1 MLFLFLNHLF
11 NLVNMLRKRHSSDD
25 SVFYD
30 NNPSSFQKSSDEPS
44 FLSPTDSTGSMFLSS
59 ESENGTE
66 EKRKSGKLSAVV
78 AQTPSTDTEYL
89 EDHKKTTTSRSKTIV
104 DNTIL
109 SADGKNDSKLERKKH
124 ASNKFKSNAHFHKLF
139 LDVPIDEPLRQSF
152 TCALQKE
159 IMYQGKLFIS
169 ENWICFHSK
178 VFGKDT
184 KISIPVLSVTL
195 LKKTKTALLVPNAL
209 VISTV
214 SDRYM
219 FVSFLSR
226 DTAYKL
232 LKSVCQH
239 LEDVSVGNSPNPSS
253 PENSF
258 RADRPTTLPLDFSR
272 DYSELDGIIRQR
284 RQEMEESSSTG
295 SQTPELEHFQDYHAV
310 DTKTHLKASKLEASP
325 SCADVHSKC
334 LYDGK
339 LKNISCNVPPRILGS
354 VYRMNYQK
362 LLSVNHILV
371 LYAIIVCILIF
382 STFYMRYKIHI
393 LEEQLGSMASFVDS
407 HINEHPMQEDLESHL
422 HLNVAGLC
430 DELMANLIKLEKI
443 QSNLQRLL
451 EDSR

>member
-1 MLFLFLNHLF
+1 MVLMTGQQHEGEELKPVRAISKKENKAALTHCSRRKQE
-11 NLVNMLRKRHSSDD
+11 LRMED
-25 SVFYD
+25 SHHARGLAALYIF
-30 NNPSSFQKSSDEPS
+30 
-44 FLSPTDSTGSMFLSS
+44 S

-66 EKRKSGKLSAVV
+66 GKRKSGKASTVA
-78 AQTPSTDTEYL
+78 AQTPSTDVECF
-89 EDHKKTTTSRSKTIV
+89 EDHKKISASRSKTIV

-109 SADGKNDSKLERKKH
+109 AADGKNDSKLERKRH

-184 KISIPVLSVTL
+184 KISIPVPSVTL

-209 VISTV
+209 VILTV
-214 SDRYM
+214 SDKYM

-232 LKSVCQH
+232 LKSVCWH

-258 RADRPTTLPLDFSR
+258 RADRPTTLPLDLSG
-272 DYSELDGIIRQR
+272 DYSELDGIILQR

-295 SQTPELEHFQDYHAV
+295 SQTPELEHFQDYHAI
-310 DTKTHLKASKLEASP
+310 DTKTHLKASKVETP
-325 SCADVHSKC
+325 PVHADVQSKC
-334 LYDGK
+334 LCDGK
-339 LKNISCNVPPRILGS
+339 VKNVSCNVPPTILGFF
-354 VYRMNYQK
+354 YRMNYQK
-362 LLSVNHILV
+362 FLSVNHILV
-371 LYAIIVCILIF
+371 LYAVLVCILIF

-393 LEEQLGSMASFVDS
+393 LEEQLGSIASFVDL
-407 HINEHPMQEDLESHL
+407 HINENPTQEDLESHL

-430 DELMANLIKLEKI
+430 KELMANLIKLEKI

-451 EDSR
+451 EDRG

>member
-1 MLFLFLNHLF
+1 MVL
-11 NLVNMLRKRHSSDD
+11 M
-25 SVFYD
+25 
-30 NNPSSFQKSSDEPS
+30 
-44 FLSPTDSTGSMFLSS
+44 TDQPHEGEELKPVRVISKKENKATLTHS

-66 EKRKSGKLSAVV
+66 EKRKSGKLSTVV
-78 AQTPSTDTEYL
+78 TQTPSTDTEYL
-89 EDHKKTTTSRSKTIV
+89 EDHKKTAASRSKTIV

-109 SADGKNDSKLERKKH
+109 AADGKNDSKLERKKH

-159 IMYQGKLFIS
+159 IVYQGKLFIS

-184 KISIPVLSVTL
+184 KITIPVPSVTL
-195 LKKTKTALLVPNAL
+195 LKKTKTAILVPNAL
-209 VISTV
+209 VVSTV
-214 SDRYM
+214 SDRYI
-219 FVSFLSR
+219 FISFLSR

-258 RADRPTTLPLDFSR
+258 RADRPTTLPLGLSE

-295 SQTPELEHFQDYHAV
+295 SQTPELEHFQDYLAV
-310 DTKTHLKASKLEASP
+310 DTKTHLKASKVEASP
-325 SCADVHSKC
+325 AHADVHSKC
-334 LYDGK
+334 LCDGK
-339 LKNISCNVPPRILGS
+339 LKNVSCNVTPRILGFF
-354 VYRMNYQK
+354 YRTNYQK

-371 LYAIIVCILIF
+371 LYAILVCILIF

-393 LEEQLGSMASFVDS
+393 LEEQLGSMASFEDS

-430 DELMANLIKLEKI
+430 EELMANLIKLEKM
-443 QSNLQRLL
+443 
-451 EDSR
+451 

>member
-1 MLFLFLNHLF
+1 MVLMTDQPHEGEELKPVRVISKKENKAALT
-11 NLVNMLRKRHSSDD
+11 HSE
-25 SVFYD
+25 
-30 NNPSSFQKSSDEPS
+30 N
-44 FLSPTDSTGSMFLSS
+44 
-59 ESENGTE
+59 ENGTE
-66 EKRKSGKLSAVV
+66 EKRKSGKLSTMMT
-78 AQTPSTDTEYL
+78 QTPLTDTEYL
-89 EDHKKTTTSRSKTIV
+89 EDQKKTKASRSKTIV

-109 SADGKNDSKLERKKH
+109 AADGKNDSKLERKKH

-159 IMYQGKLFIS
+159 IVYQGKLFIS

-184 KISIPVLSVTL
+184 KISIPVPSVTL

-239 LEDVSVGNSPNPSS
+239 LEDVSVGNSPSPSS

-258 RADRPTTLPLDFSR
+258 RADRPTTLPLDFSAN
-272 DYSELDGIIRQR
+272 YSELDGIIRQR

-295 SQTPELEHFQDYHAV
+295 SQTPELEHVQDYHAV
-310 DTKTHLKASKLEASP
+310 DTKTHLKASKAEGSP
-325 SCADVHSKC
+325 AYADVHSKC
-334 LYDGK
+334 LCDGK
-339 LKNISCNVPPRILGS
+339 LKNVSCNVPPRILGFF
-354 VYRMNYQK
+354 YRMNYQK

-371 LYAIIVCILIF
+371 LYAILVCILIF

-407 HINEHPMQEDLESHL
+407 HINEHPIQEDLESHL
-422 HLNVAGLC
+422 HLNMAGFC
-430 DELMANLIKLEKI
+430 EELMANLIKLEKI

>member
-1 MLFLFLNHLF
+1 MVL
-11 NLVNMLRKRHSSDD
+11 M
-25 SVFYD
+25 
-30 NNPSSFQKSSDEPS
+30 
-44 FLSPTDSTGSMFLSS
+44 TDQQLEGEELKPVRVISKK
-59 ESENGTE
+59 ENKAALT
-66 EKRKSGKLSAVV
+66 L
-78 AQTPSTDTEYL
+78 
-89 EDHKKTTTSRSKTIV
+89 SKTIV

-109 SADGKNDSKLERKKH
+109 AADGKNDSKPERKKH
-124 ASNKFKSNAHFHKLF
+124 TSNKFKSNAHFHKLF

-159 IMYQGKLFIS
+159 IVYQGKLFIS

-184 KISIPVLSVTL
+184 KISIPVPSVTL

-214 SDRYM
+214 SDRYI

-232 LKSVCQH
+232 LKCVCQH

-258 RADRPTTLPLDFSR
+258 RADRPTTLPLDFNG
-272 DYSELDGIIRQR
+272 DYSELDGFIRQR
-284 RQEMEESSSTG
+284 RQELEESSSTG
-295 SQTPELEHFQDYHAV
+295 SQTPELEHIHDYHAV
-310 DTKTHLKASKLEASP
+310 GTKTYLKASKVEAMP
-325 SCADVHSKC
+325 VCTDVHSKC
-334 LYDGK
+334 LCDGK
-339 LKNISCNVPPRILGS
+339 VKNVSCNVSPGLLGFF
-354 VYRMNYQK
+354 YRMNYQK
-362 LLSVNHILV
+362 FLSVNHILV
-371 LYAIIVCILIF
+371 LYAILVCILIF

-393 LEEQLGSMASFVDS
+393 LEEQLGSMAPFVDS
-407 HINEHPMQEDLESHL
+407 NINEHPMQEDLESHL

-430 DELMANLIKLEKI
+430 EELMANLIKLEKI

-451 EDSR
+451 EDSG